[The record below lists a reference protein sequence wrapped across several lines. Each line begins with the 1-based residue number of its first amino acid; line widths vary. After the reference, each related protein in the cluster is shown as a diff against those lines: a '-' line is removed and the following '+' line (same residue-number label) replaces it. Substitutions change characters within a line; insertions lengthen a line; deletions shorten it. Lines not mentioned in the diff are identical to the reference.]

1 MGERLWVDNEECRY
15 FVENLKISLN
25 TRTSPFI
32 PLDFLDTMSTTE
44 TALLL
49 PDSNEVSIMSRYGAN
64 QTVIENIILDV
75 AKEYLIR
82 RQSTEGIS
90 RNLLKL
96 LSVAAGILEV
106 SYYNLFCFIM
116 NATNFHF
123 RFGLWLLENW
133 KFGYKMPSLYDQPKN
148 YF

>member
-15 FVENLKISLN
+15 FVENIRVSLN
-25 TRTSPFI
+25 TRPSPFI

-44 TALLL
+44 TSIFS
-49 PDSNEVSIMSRYGAN
+49 PETYEVSVVPRYGAN
-64 QTVIENIILDV
+64 QSVIENIILDI

-96 LSVAAGILEV
+96 LSIAAGILEV
-106 SYYNLFCFIM
+106 SCYN
-116 NATNFHF
+116 
-123 RFGLWLLENW
+123 
-133 KFGYKMPSLYDQPKN
+133 
-148 YF
+148 

>member
-15 FVENLKISLN
+15 FVENLKASLN
-25 TRTSPFI
+25 TRSSPFI
-32 PLDFLDTMSTTE
+32 PLDFLDTMSTSE

-49 PDSNEVSIMSRYGAN
+49 PESNEVSIVSRYGAN
-64 QTVIENIILDV
+64 QSSIENIVLDI

-96 LSVAAGILEV
+96 LSVAAGIL
-106 SYYNLFCFIM
+106 
-116 NATNFHF
+116 
-123 RFGLWLLENW
+123 
-133 KFGYKMPSLYDQPKN
+133 
-148 YF
+148 